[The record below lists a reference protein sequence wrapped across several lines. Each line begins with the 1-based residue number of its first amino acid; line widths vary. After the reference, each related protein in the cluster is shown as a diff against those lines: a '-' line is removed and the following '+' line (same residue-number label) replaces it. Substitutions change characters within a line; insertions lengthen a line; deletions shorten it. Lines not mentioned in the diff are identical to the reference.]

1 MSSSD
6 FLIGAPKFITNR
18 FNSIHKY
25 VSETLLPERTKRERL
40 RRKRSKSEKIEELSR
55 LKSIIDEASTIVFL
69 FLINKFFID
78 GANAA
83 KQAVDTFKELDV
95 EGFFIGRSYF
105 SERNEKVVQ
114 GDKISEQLLASI
126 EDVRAKKMITES
138 KYISEI
144 IREYKKLI

>member
-1 MSSSD
+1 M
-6 FLIGAPKFITNR
+6 
-18 FNSIHKY
+18 
-25 VSETLLPERTKRERL
+25 
-40 RRKRSKSEKIEELSR
+40 
-55 LKSIIDEASTIVFL
+55 